1 MQRFLLLCFLSVLPS
16 LCFAQQPA
24 NAANDE
30 DPPVDALQ
38 LMDGDMNQLLVYYE
52 KLSGKILIR
61 DANLQNIPNLRII
74 VPSGLPRSQA
84 LRLIESTLVLNGCAI
99 VPGEDNTVK
108 MISTAGKNPRS
119 EGIAIY
125 ANLADLP
132 KGDQIISYYMPLRY
146 ISASEAVA
154 VLQSNIMPHS
164 AYGAIVPVA
173 HAQSIVVTDNAA
185 TVRQLAKLKDLI
197 DVPPAKLSSQF
208 VTLQR
213 ADAERV
219 AESIKGLLES
229 RKAKAQSAPGA
240 ASGQAAQGA
249 DGTMNERNLVAGD
262 VELLPDARTNR
273 ILVITRPVNFE
284 YIKDLI
290 EEFDRAVTLTSP
302 YERPLKYVM
311 ASEVLPVLE
320 TLLMESD
327 KNGQSASGSSATGQP
342 QRTRPSP
349 AQSGS
354 SNNSN
359 RANTD
364 RTLQEN
370 QDTAPEAIMVGKTR
384 LVADKQANSI
394 IVIGPPESV
403 DKAHSILDKLDK
415 KPMQVYL
422 STVIGQLTLG
432 DGSELAVDLL
442 QKFSHAGD
450 FGVASSSKASTDGFL
465 PNPKELINPAAFVK
479 AAQGLSI
486 YGTIG
491 SALDYYVKALESTSR
506 FKVISR
512 PSVYT
517 ANNKVAVISSGQR
530 IAVPSSTLS
539 SLNNMDTGSVVS
551 NIDYTDVLLK
561 LEVVPLINS
570 EREVTLQ
577 IKQTNDSVVGSQL
590 ISGNS
595 IPTIGTQAVDTT
607 ITVPNKATVV
617 LGGLISEDQK
627 REETGI
633 PFLKDIPGL
642 GYLFKGT
649 KKEKSRTELIIMI
662 QPVVVG
668 DNDELS
674 EASQNE
680 ENLNQV
686 GKDAHNFSKN
696 AKMLDN
702 ERKPEKKPEPQ
713 PANAE
718 TDNVE
723 SAVPHDKGS
732 DR

>member
-1 MQRFLLLCFLSVLPS
+1 MQRFLFLCFLLVLTPFC
-16 LCFAQQPA
+16 LAQQPGQPS
-24 NAANDE
+24 NTTSSD

-38 LMDGDMNQLLVYYE
+38 LMDGDMNQLLAYYE

-74 VPSGLPRSQA
+74 VPSGLPCSQA
-84 LRLIESTLVLNGCAI
+84 LRLIESTLVLNGYAI
-99 VPGEDNTVK
+99 VPSEDNTVK
-108 MISTAGKNPRS
+108 VMATAGKNPRS
-119 EGIAIY
+119 EGLAIY

-132 KGDQIISYYMPLRY
+132 KGDQIVSYYMPLRY
-146 ISASEAVA
+146 ISAVEAVT
-154 VLQSNIMPHS
+154 VLQANIMPHQ
-164 AYGAIVPVA
+164 AYGAIVPVP

-208 VTLQR
+208 VALQR

-219 AESIKGLLES
+219 AEAIKGLLES
-229 RKAKAQSAPGA
+229 RKAKAQSAPGTTP
-240 ASGQAAQGA
+240 GQAVATAVTQGA

-290 EEFDRAVTLTSP
+290 EEFDKAVTLTSP
-302 YERPLKYVM
+302 YERPLKYVL

-327 KNGQSASGSSATGQP
+327 KNGQAASGSSTAGQ
-342 QRTRPSP
+342 QQRPSP
-349 AQSGS
+349 SPTQSQRSNS
-354 SNNSN
+354 SRSSSNSN
-359 RANTD
+359 RANAD

-394 IVIGPPESV
+394 IVIGPPESI
-403 DKAHSILDKLDK
+403 DKARAILDKLDK

-432 DGSELAVDLL
+432 NDNELSVDLL

-450 FGVASSSKASTDGFL
+450 FGVASSSKTSTNGFL
-465 PNPKELINPAAFVK
+465 PNPTDLVNPAAFAN

-491 SALDYYVKALESTSR
+491 SALDYYIKALESSSR

-512 PSVYT
+512 PVVYA
-517 ANNKVAVISSGQR
+517 ANNKGAIISSGQR

-539 SLNNMDTGSVVS
+539 SLNNTDTGSVVS

-577 IKQTNDSVVGSQL
+577 IKQTNDSVVGSQQ

-595 IPTIGTQAVDTT
+595 IPTIGTQIVDTT
-607 ITVPNKATVV
+607 ITVPNKSTVV
-617 LGGLISEDQK
+617 LGGLISEDNK
-627 REETGI
+627 VEEQGVPI
-633 PFLKDIPGL
+633 LKDIPGL

-649 KKEKSRTELIIMI
+649 KKEKNRTELIIMI
-662 QPVVVG
+662 QPIVVEG
-668 DNDELS
+668 NEELV
-674 EASQNE
+674 EASKQE

-696 AKMLDN
+696 AKLLDD
-702 ERKPEKKPEPQ
+702 EKKPEKKPEQ
-713 PANAE
+713 
-718 TDNVE
+718 
-723 SAVPHDKGS
+723 
-732 DR
+732 